1 MKQKILISTGGSGG
15 HIIPA
20 LILYKHLSSEFDLV
34 ISSDLRG
41 LKYID
46 KNFSKV
52 EIINTPKL
60 NNIFLLPFN
69 FLKILFFTIKSIIL
83 LKKQKVNKL
92 ISTGGYMSL
101 PLCLSARLLGLDIY
115 LVEPNFVL
123 GRANK
128 FFLNFCRKIFCYS
141 DKIKNFPD
149 NFKNKIIIIKPL
161 VRKEFYQKSE
171 NIKKN
176 EKFNLLIVGGSQG
189 ASFFD
194 NNFKSAILKISKKK
208 PLRILHQTSLKNL
221 DNLKSF
227 YNKNNIENYIFS
239 FENEFAKILHQSD
252 LCITRA
258 GASSLAELSIL
269 NIPFIVIPLPSAKD
283 NHQFENAFYYEK
295 NDCCWILNQN
305 SSDKEIEDNLS
316 KIIEDRNEYE
326 KKRKNLKNLNYEN
339 TWNNVNEKLL
349 NTINEN

>member
-1 MKQKILISTGGSGG
+1 M
-15 HIIPA
+15 
-20 LILYKHLSSEFDLV
+20 
-34 ISSDLRG
+34 
-41 LKYID
+41 
-46 KNFSKV
+46 
-52 EIINTPKL
+52 
-60 NNIFLLPFN
+60 
-69 FLKILFFTIKSIIL
+69 
-83 LKKQKVNKL
+83 
-92 ISTGGYMSL
+92 
-101 PLCLSARLLGLDIY
+101 
-115 LVEPNFVL
+115 
-123 GRANK
+123 
-128 FFLNFCRKIFCYS
+128 
-141 DKIKNFPD
+141 
-149 NFKNKIIIIKPL
+149 
-161 VRKEFYQKSE
+161 
-171 NIKKN
+171 
-176 EKFNLLIVGGSQG
+176 IVGGSQG

-208 PLRILHQTSLKNL
+208 PLKILHQTSLKNL

-283 NHQFENAFYYEK
+283 NHQFENAIYYEK

-326 KKRKNLKNLNYEN
+326 KKRK
-339 TWNNVNEKLL
+339 
-349 NTINEN
+349 I

>member
-1 MKQKILISTGGSGG
+1 MPL
-15 HIIPA
+15 
-20 LILYKHLSSEFDLV
+20 
-34 ISSDLRG
+34 
-41 LKYID
+41 
-46 KNFSKV
+46 
-52 EIINTPKL
+52 
-60 NNIFLLPFN
+60 N

-141 DKIKNFPD
+141 DNIKNFPD

-208 PLRILHQTSLKNL
+208 PLKILHQTSLKNL

-283 NHQFENAFYYEK
+283 NHQFENAIYYEK

-326 KKRKNLKNLNYEN
+326 KKNKNLKNLNYEN

>member
-1 MKQKILISTGGSGG
+1 MKL
-15 HIIPA
+15 
-20 LILYKHLSSEFDLV
+20 
-34 ISSDLRG
+34 
-41 LKYID
+41 
-46 KNFSKV
+46 
-52 EIINTPKL
+52 INTPKL

-208 PLRILHQTSLKNL
+208 TLKILHQTSLKNL

-283 NHQFENAFYYEK
+283 NHQFENAIYYEK
-295 NDCCWILNQN
+295 NDCCWILNQS

-316 KIIEDRNEYE
+316 KIIEDRNEYK